1 MDSQRR
7 LYNLGTFNRVTI
19 EPQNPNG
26 SDPNKDVVVLV
37 EEAKRYTLGYGFGFE
52 VQRLGGANSP
62 VSGAF
67 TASPRGIFE
76 ITKNN
81 LTGRADALSLKVRAS
96 TLQGRAL
103 LSYTE
108 PNFLAR
114 RALSLQITGF
124 ADKTRDV
131 LTFTSR
137 RYEASL
143 QVAQSLTLATSL
155 LYRYFFRRVT
165 VGDLQVS
172 PGQIPLISQPT
183 LVSGF
188 GFSWVRD
195 RRNNP
200 ADATR
205 GNFNNADL
213 SIAGK
218 PLGSSTS
225 FVRLSLQNSTYQPI
239 RRRFAFARSIRFG
252 VQSPI
257 GNTLSS
263 EIPLP
268 ERFFAGGGNSLRGF
282 GLNQAG
288 PRDPLTGF
296 PVGGQALLVLN
307 QELRFPMRLPFV
319 GSRLGGALFYDAGNV
334 FPSVRRINLRTSPPE
349 PIFDPRMPN
358 RCLLNCTND
367 LDYLSHTIGFGFRY
381 ATPIGPVRLDL
392 GYQLNPARFLVPD
405 GQGGLTLSRLPHFQ
419 FFFNLGAI
427 F

>member
-1 MDSQRR
+1 
-7 LYNLGTFNRVTI
+7 
-19 EPQNPNG
+19 
-26 SDPNKDVVVLV
+26 
-37 EEAKRYTLGYGFGFE
+37 
-52 VQRLGGANSP
+52 
-62 VSGAF
+62 
-67 TASPRGIFE
+67 
-76 ITKNN
+76 
-81 LTGRADALSLKVRAS
+81 
-96 TLQGRAL
+96 
-103 LSYTE
+103 
-108 PNFLAR
+108 
-114 RALSLQITGF
+114 
-124 ADKTRDV
+124 
-131 LTFTSR
+131 
-137 RYEASL
+137 
-143 QVAQSLTLATSL
+143 TLATSL

-172 PGQIPLISQPT
+172 PGQIPLIRQPP
-183 LVSGF
+183 LVPGF
-188 GFSWVRD
+188 GSSWVRD

-268 ERFFAGGGNSLRGF
+268 ERFFAGGGTSLRGF

-296 PVGGQALLVLN
+296 PIGGTALLIFN
-307 QELRFPMRLPFV
+307 QQLQFPMRLPRV
-319 GSRLGGALFYDAGNV
+319 GNRLSGAVFYDAGNV
-334 FPSVRRINLRTSPPE
+334 FSSFNQITFRTRPPSPVFNSAE
-349 PIFDPRMPN
+349 PTV
-358 RCLLNCTND
+358 CVANCTNE
-367 LDYLSHTIGFGFRY
+367 LNYFSHTVGLELRY
-381 ATPIGPVRLDL
+381 HTAAVPISIDL
-392 GYQLNPARFLVPD
+392 AYQLNPAHFLVPT
-405 GQGGLTLSRLPHFQ
+405 GSTAGICATTTCLQLARLPAFQ
-419 FFFNLGAI
+419 FFVNLGAS